1 MGLFAR
7 FTCLRHDGTAM
18 GFAPMVRDLLQ
29 ARNVVETLDPAATE
43 RLLMIAP
50 AGDGWVMVF
59 DHVERP
65 GEALSDND
73 GLLRELSC
81 SPGRTALDII
91 VGDSDDLILLLI
103 DGGELQSQLEIGRR
117 GLKSG
122 ALEVWQRLLLPGKSV
137 EDIRRAFATRVTFV
151 EEYFPVLKPL
161 FGIDLTAFKEVD
173 RMLNGS
179 SSHGDTVLLRLKAV
193 PAPGQ
198 TVGPPKLEID
208 ERQRQNFI
216 VNRSYPQIPLGLVTN
231 FPPFS
236 FQSRGG
242 GARGLHV
249 KLNGSALHG
258 GMIEIVASNLVRR
271 HPTDRNLNLDVEAV
285 PEITPACVVLRFGK
299 VEVPD
304 WVQQDQ
310 LIPRRLASLHD
321 LSVFVYARGIK
332 VGEGELTAEAHLVE
346 PKSASIETSY
356 PVIILP
362 AMWRPLKGSDQPHM
376 IHYVRALNQPARVN
390 CLAVLRA
397 GRDESVAALRR
408 SLEVWRSLVVQDG
421 VFTVRAATEPVAEG
435 AAHRPADLGK
445 NFELDLSKARQAEW
459 DRLMADL
466 PSVEGLSI
474 SNGYSGGR
482 SSSPDEIRQ
491 RHAARIGFHYT
502 SAAPHPRL
510 PEWAA
515 RLGHVSLSFPAKR
528 AAELALGSLMQS
540 LASEGM
546 IGQAYIA
553 LWDHED
559 EPKNTLYES
568 AADSINGQRVAGG
581 HATCVPSLI
590 ACGSDPSLPQCCR
603 IARLWNASPSLARLE
618 TR

>member
-1 MGLFAR
+1 VGLFAR
-7 FTCLRHDGTAM
+7 FTCLRHDGAAKDLAQT
-18 GFAPMVRDLLQ
+18 VRDLLQ
-29 ARNVVETLDPAATE
+29 ARNVVETLDPAAAE

-161 FGIDLTAFKEVD
+161 FGIDLTAFNQVD

-179 SSHGDTVLLRLKAV
+179 SSHGDTVLLRLKAA
-193 PAPGQ
+193 PASGQ
-198 TVGPPKLEID
+198 VIGPPRLEVD

-231 FPPFS
+231 FPAFS

-249 KLNGSALHG
+249 KLSGSALHG
-258 GMIEIVASNLVRR
+258 GMIEIVSSNLIRR
-271 HPTDRNLNLDVEAV
+271 HPTDRKLNLDVEAV
-285 PEITPACVVLRFGK
+285 PEITPAGVVFRFDK

-304 WVQQDQ
+304 WVQPDQ
-310 LIPRRLASLHD
+310 LIPRRSLASLHD
-321 LSVFVYARGIK
+321 LSVFVYARGMM
-332 VGEGELTAEAHLVE
+332 VGEGELTAGAHLVE
-346 PKSASIETSY
+346 PKSAPIETSY
-356 PVIILP
+356 PVIVPP

-408 SLEVWRSLVVQDG
+408 SLEVWRSLVVQAG

-435 AAHRPADLGK
+435 AFHRPADLAK

-459 DRLMADL
+459 DQLMADL

-474 SNGYSGGR
+474 GNGYVSGR
-482 SSSPDEIRQ
+482 PSSPGEYRQ
-491 RHAARIGFHYT
+491 RYAARIGLHYT
-502 SAAPHPRL
+502 SPAPHPRL

-515 RLGHVSLSFPAKR
+515 RLGHISLSFPANR
-528 AAELALGSLMQS
+528 AEEMALISLMQS
-540 LASEGM
+540 LASERM
-546 IGQAYIA
+546 ICQAYVA

-568 AADSINGQRVAGG
+568 AADILRASTGCAWLGD
-581 HATCVPSLI
+581 TLP
-590 ACGSDPSLPQCCR
+590 ACR
-603 IARLWNASPSLARLE
+603 R
-618 TR
+618 